1 MSLAEAYELV
11 SEWGKHLP
19 GVFPISEQRKI
30 ESLYLEVFR
39 RPLRSCR
46 CKDRY
51 SDTVIEMRIY
61 LKKNMKM
68 RKICNYRLKAGVVI
82 QPGGTSDVY
91 TNDNLTDAVATAF
104 LKERPGAVGLFEV
117 IPEKKSD
124 PDIEINPDLR
134 SEIAADLQAGK
145 SKTAIKKDYKGRQ
158 IAGKT
163 ITLAVIN
170 AHIKAAEAEHES
182 NDL

>member
-1 MSLAEAYELV
+1 MSFAEAYELV

-51 SDTVIEMRIY
+51 SDAVIEMRIY

-82 QPGGTSDVY
+82 QPGGTSDV
-91 TNDNLTDAVATAF
+91 
-104 LKERPGAVGLFEV
+104 
-117 IPEKKSD
+117 
-124 PDIEINPDLR
+124 
-134 SEIAADLQAGK
+134 
-145 SKTAIKKDYKGRQ
+145 
-158 IAGKT
+158 
-163 ITLAVIN
+163 
-170 AHIKAAEAEHES
+170 
-182 NDL
+182 

>member
-1 MSLAEAYELV
+1 MSFAEAYELV

-51 SDTVIEMRIY
+51 SDAVIEMRI
-61 LKKNMKM
+61 
-68 RKICNYRLKAGVVI
+68 YRLKAGVVI

-124 PDIEINPDLR
+124 PEIEINPDLR